1 LGRARAG
8 VAVALLA
15 LALPAAAGAKLTG
28 VPTAHAVFTLDPDGV
43 LEVLEQMNV
52 HADGPTATTWQV
64 TMQRGELFAQPSLVV
79 DEQRYR
85 PGDGKRPGTF
95 LISRGTRGVR
105 FDWLQPEGMHSV
117 RLAYRL
123 ALFGT
128 AYTDVVDLRVPVW
141 EREWP
146 VPVRELTAALK
157 LPRVPRGRVIVWVE
171 PESLDTAITT
181 SGPQIRLRSRDV
193 QAHTAVTLHA
203 VLPRNVLSAFD
214 GVNVE
219 PKPGLEKILA
229 ERGGGS
235 RAWWPWV
242 VGGAIAL
249 AVSGAALGTARSR
262 RLRPR

>member
-1 LGRARAG
+1 
-8 VAVALLA
+8 
-15 LALPAAAGAKLTG
+15 
-28 VPTAHAVFTLDPDGV
+28 
-43 LEVLEQMNV
+43 
-52 HADGPTATTWQV
+52 
-64 TMQRGELFAQPSLVV
+64 
-79 DEQRYR
+79 
-85 PGDGKRPGTF
+85 
-95 LISRGTRGVR
+95 
-105 FDWLQPEGMHSV
+105 V

-181 SGPQIRLRSRDV
+181 SRAQIRLRSRDV
-193 QAHTAVTLHA
+193 HAHTAVTLRA

-219 PKPGLEKILA
+219 SKAGLEKILD
-229 ERGGGS
+229 ERRGGN
-235 RAWWPWV
+235 RAWWPWL
-242 VGGAIAL
+242 VGGGIAL

>member
-1 LGRARAG
+1 MGRAGACLAL
-8 VAVALLA
+8 VVVALA
-15 LALPAAAGAKLTG
+15 VPAAVSAKLTK
-28 VPTAHAVFTLDPDGV
+28 VPTAHAVFTLDSDGV

-52 HADGPTATTWQV
+52 HADDPTATTWQV

-105 FDWLQPEGMHSV
+105 FDWLQPKGMRSV

-146 VPVRELTAALK
+146 VAVRELTAALK
-157 LPRVPRGRVIVWVE
+157 LPRVPRGPVIVWVE
-171 PESLDTAITT
+171 PESLSTAITT
-181 SGPQIRLRSRDV
+181 SGKQVRVRSRDV
-193 QAHTAVTLHA
+193 PAHTAVTLRV
-203 VLPRNVLSAFD
+203 VLPRNVLTAFD

-219 PKPGLEKILA
+219 SKPGLEEILA
-229 ERGGGS
+229 ERREGN
-235 RAWWPWV
+235 RAWWPWA
-242 VGGAIAL
+242 VGAAIVL